1 LSGSIATTFTF
12 VAFCFDY
19 CYVFCVALNFRN
31 VANAGCLMQRE
42 LSEAKQ
48 SGVQLQPLL
57 AVAIDVANVASANL
71 FCKEISGFKVKIV
84 FELLCLLFNIY
95 FECCNN

>member
-1 LSGSIATTFTF
+1 VVLLQPHLRLLHFVLTIATF
-12 VAFCFDY
+12 
-19 CYVFCVALNFRN
+19 FCVALNFTN
-31 VANAGCLMQRE
+31 VANVGCLMQRE

-57 AVAIDVANVASANL
+57 ADAIDVANVASANL
-71 FCKEISGFKVKIV
+71 VCKQISGFKVKIV
-84 FELLCLLFNIY
+84 FKLLCLLFNIY